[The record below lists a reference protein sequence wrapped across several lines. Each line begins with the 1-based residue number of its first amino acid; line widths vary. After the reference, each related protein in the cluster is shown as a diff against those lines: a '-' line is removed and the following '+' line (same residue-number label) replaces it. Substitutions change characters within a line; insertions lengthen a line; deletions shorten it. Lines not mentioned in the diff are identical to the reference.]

1 MKPKLNVLLVLAALS
16 SAPAYAQSNAAPAPK
31 PLSGQVALGYLATSG
46 NTDSTNA
53 NASFELVYALE
64 SWKHQFDL
72 SAVSATSNKVKTAEA
87 YSAKYEGRRAFGEDQ
102 KAYLFTTLDWKE
114 DRFSAYDR
122 QMSETAGYGR
132 RLVERGPHVL
142 NAEIGAGS
150 RQATLRDG
158 TDQNEGIVRGAVD
171 YELTFTEKTGFKQ
184 DLIIESGASNT
195 SYESVSAL
203 KARLVGNIGLVL
215 SYRVKHNT
223 DVPVGVAATDR
234 FTSIS
239 LEYSF

>member
-1 MKPKLNVLLVLAALS
+1 MQKLNVVVVLAALS
-16 SAPAYAQSNAAPAPK
+16 STCAFAQGSTNPPPK
-31 PLSGQVALGYLATSG
+31 GISGQVALGYLATSG
-46 NTDSTNA
+46 NTESTNA
-53 NASFELVYALE
+53 NASFELLYALDF
-64 SWKHQFDL
+64 WKHQFDI
-72 SAVSATSNKVKTAEA
+72 SAVTATNNAVKTAEA
-87 YSAKYEGRRAFGEDQ
+87 YSAKYEGRRAFGEDK
-102 KAYLFTTLDWKE
+102 KAYIFTALDWKE

-122 QMSETAGYGR
+122 QVSETAGYGR
-132 RLVERGPHVL
+132 RLIEKGPHVL

-158 TDQNEGIVRGAVD
+158 TDRNDSIVRGAVD
-171 YELTFTEKTGFKQ
+171 YALTFSEMTGFTQ

-215 SYRVKHNT
+215 SYRVKHNS
-223 DVPVGVAATDR
+223 DVPPGVEATDR